1 MKTSLLLPILYYF
14 TFSPNVVQ
22 SQSKFLEK
30 QKQTQNEKIEKWI
43 EMTTL
48 DIESNGKI
56 ISVKNISDA
65 SLNIV
70 RSMIS
75 LVYEDLETPEQFAF
89 RQIHFDHEY
98 DYKMFVDDLNRD
110 NDGLYY
116 FFEVEG
122 ESVSLANVEKS
133 IYDDDFE
140 MIDWVLEGLN
150 GSYWESENLENALVR
165 EGVDL
170 PSIEDDPVAFIPDLP
185 LPSYEYSSEDKDDQ
199 YFESVEI
206 DSSGNGI
213 FGRKVIYRDPS
224 IVNVSLKEGR
234 IVFQV
239 CINRSG
245 KVVLVEI
252 VEDRSTLKDEKILK
266 RGLNVLGKYKWES
279 DYTAPKEQCGHYTLN
294 VTKGY

>member
-1 MKTSLLLPILYYF
+1 MKISLLLPIIYYF
-14 TFSPNVVQ
+14 AFNPNAVQ
-22 SQSKFLEK
+22 GQSKFLEK
-30 QKQTQNEKIEKWI
+30 QKKTQNEKIEKWI

-48 DIESNGKI
+48 DIESNGRI

-75 LVYEDLETPEQFAF
+75 LVYEDLETPEQFAL
-89 RQIHFDHEY
+89 RQIHFDQEY

-133 IYDDDFE
+133 IFDDDLE
-140 MIDWVLEGLN
+140 MIDGVLEGLK

-165 EGVDL
+165 EGWRLDLGIDL
-170 PSIEDDPVAFIPDLP
+170 PSIEDDLV
-185 LPSYEYSSEDKDDQ
+185 SSEDKDDQ
-199 YFESVEI
+199 YSEPIEI

-213 FGRKVIYRDPS
+213 FGRKVIYIDPS
-224 IVNVSLKEGR
+224 MSRVYHKEGKM
-234 IVFQV
+234 VFQV
-239 CINRSG
+239 CVNRSG
-245 KVVLVEI
+245 NVVFVEI
-252 VEDRSTLKDEKILK
+252 VEDRSTQKDEKILK
-266 RGLNVLGKYKWES
+266 LGLNALEKYKWES

-294 VTKGY
+294 VANFKGF